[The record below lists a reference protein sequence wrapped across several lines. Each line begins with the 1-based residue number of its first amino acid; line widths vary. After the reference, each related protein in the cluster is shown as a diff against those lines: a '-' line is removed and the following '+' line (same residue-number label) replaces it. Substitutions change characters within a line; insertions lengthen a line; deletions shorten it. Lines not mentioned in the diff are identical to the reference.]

1 VIGLGQ
7 SVTNT
12 CERLGVNMKNA
23 QEKMMWLVWL
33 LAEADPL
40 LGSQIQNFFHLL
52 NCSDLLDSHFL
63 PKISRI

>member
-1 VIGLGQ
+1 
-7 SVTNT
+7 
-12 CERLGVNMKNA
+12 MKNA
-23 QEKMMWLVWL
+23 QEKMMWLAWL

-52 NCSDLLDSHFL
+52 NCSDLLDLHFL